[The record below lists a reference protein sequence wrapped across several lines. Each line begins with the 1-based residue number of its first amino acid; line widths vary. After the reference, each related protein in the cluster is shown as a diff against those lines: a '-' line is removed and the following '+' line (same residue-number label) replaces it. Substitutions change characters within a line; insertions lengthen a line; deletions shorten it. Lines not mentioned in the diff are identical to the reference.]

1 MPDVLRLVTIS
12 GSLRSGSYNSAL
24 LRALP
29 ELSPPTVSY
38 ERLEWAGLP
47 VLNEDDETP
56 PLVGELRERIR
67 ASDGLV
73 IATPEYNKGIPGG
86 LKNLLDWLST
96 VGTPHSL
103 HGVPVAMLG
112 VSSGVVGTSLSQAA
126 MRVTLAGLNAPTM
139 PQPQVLIGPSRE
151 RFDDEGRLVHEP
163 TRKFVA
169 GWVVA
174 MERWM
179 RRFPVDDR

>member
-1 MPDVLRLVTIS
+1 MADPLHLVTIS

-24 LRALP
+24 LRALDD
-29 ELSPPTVSY
+29 LSPPSVEY
-38 ERLEWAGLP
+38 ERLAWDGLP

-56 PLVGELRERIR
+56 DLVARLADRIR
-67 ASDGLV
+67 ASDGVV

-86 LKNLLDWLST
+86 LKNLIDWLST
-96 VGTPHSL
+96 SGKPHPLAGTPI
-103 HGVPVAMLG
+103 AMLG

-139 PQPQVLIGPSRE
+139 PAPQVLIGPASE
-151 RFDDEGRLVHEP
+151 RFDAEGTLSHEP
-163 TRKFVA
+163 TRRFVA
-169 GWVVA
+169 GWVEA

-179 RRFPVDDR
+179 RRFPRDDR